1 MTTAI
6 EVNCSTGEVLER
18 ELTAAELAQRQADA
32 EAYAEQKAADD
43 QAAADKEAA
52 RNAVYAKLG
61 LTADEI
67 AALAD

>member
-6 EVNCSTGEVLER
+6 EVNCATGEVLER
-18 ELTAAELAQRQADA
+18 ELTADELAQRQADA

-43 QAAADKEAA
+43 QAAADKKAA

>member
-6 EVNCSTGEVLER
+6 EVNCTTGEVLER
-18 ELTAAELAQRQADA
+18 ELTADELEQREADA
-32 EAYAEQKAADD
+32 TAYAEQKAADD
-43 QAAADKEAA
+43 QAAADKKAA